1 MTPGE
6 RDRHV
11 AELVK
16 SALECTRE
24 ERAAFLDK
32 ACEGDAELRAEVD
45 SLLQFQDQASQ
56 FIEQGAL
63 HVAAQTLAGEPASPL
78 LQQID
83 GYQILSRIGVGGMG
97 EVYLA
102 QDTTLRRKVALK
114 LVRAGMDTAEIVAR
128 FRHEEQILAGLNH
141 PNIAQLYGA
150 GVAAG
155 DIPFFAME
163 YVEGTR
169 IDDYCNS
176 HSLSAAARLQLFR
189 RVCAAVHY
197 AHQRLIIHRDLK
209 PSNIL
214 VTADGEP
221 KLLDFGIAKLVEGQ
235 DAFTQIQTLP
245 GAMTPD
251 YASPEQIR
259 GEAMTTS
266 SDVYSLGVLLYE
278 LLTGQRPYRLKTR
291 SAAEIASAITDQEP
305 ERPSTAVA
313 RADHSTFD
321 IRHSSFPKGDLDNIV
336 LMALRKEPQR
346 RYASVGQFSED
357 IRRYLEGRPVL
368 AHRNTLSYRAGK
380 FIRRN
385 KLAVAAATIVLF
397 SLVGGIIAT
406 VWQARRA
413 EANQAR
419 AEKRFDD
426 VRGLANALLNDIAPK
441 IERIEG
447 STEARQ
453 SLVTQSLKYLNS
465 LADESTDD
473 LTLQGEL
480 AAAYEKVGMLQ
491 GDSRRP
497 SLGDFRGAIAS
508 LEKAQRIRRRL
519 LGNNP
524 HDVENRRLLAEN
536 LRLLALRRMAQSDVD
551 GGFRDSKEAL
561 QIYGDLV
568 AKNPETLELQR
579 ALSETQVENANSYIN
594 LSKFAQAIEPLKQTA
609 VKLEALS
616 KAHPDDAE
624 TQRILA
630 RCLSSLGLA
639 LSWET
644 RQPEAEAEMARAV
657 TLSEA
662 LVARSPND
670 TNLKQ
675 ELWKTYESA
684 SSIFE
689 EVDDARA
696 FELCDKSRRVVEE
709 IIAVDRANA
718 QARHNLAKSLS
729 RLGISASNL
738 DKPVDALGFLDRAMK
753 IVLELQ
759 ERDPLNRGYDRDL
772 GALYIRIGVART
784 KLPDLPGAIAAYQKS
799 AECYEKLLAA
809 DAANTIAVR
818 DIAIAY
824 QRAGAVHEEIAKTS
838 DPETRKTQ
846 FVAAKEKYQL
856 ALNALVKAES
866 QKALPEIN
874 RKLLDEVRHD
884 VEELEKYGE
893 RRQPA
898 TDKAK

>member
-1 MTPGE
+1 MI
-6 RDRHV
+6 DRQQKI
-11 AELVK
+11 AEVVK
-16 SALECTRE
+16 SALERE
-24 ERAAFLDK
+24 PAEWPTFLDE
-32 ACEGDAELRAEVD
+32 ACAGDPEMRVEVD
-45 SLLQFQDQASQ
+45 SFLRFQADASQ

-63 HVAAQTLAGEPASPL
+63 QVAAETLARGTALPFPHR
-78 LQQID
+78 ID
-83 GYQILSRIGVGGMG
+83 DYEIVSRIGVGGMG

-102 QDTTLRRKVALK
+102 QDTKLKRRVALK
-114 LVRAGMDTAEIVAR
+114 LVRAGMDSAEIVTR
-128 FRHEEQILAGLNH
+128 FRHEKQILASLNH

-150 GVAAG
+150 DIAAG
-155 DIPFFAME
+155 DVPYFAME
-163 YVEGTR
+163 YVAGTR
-169 IDDYCNS
+169 IDEYCNAQA
-176 HSLSAAARLQLFR
+176 LSTAARLQLFR
-189 RVCAAVHY
+189 KACAAVHY
-197 AHQRLIIHRDLK
+197 AHQRLVIHRDLK

-214 VTADGEP
+214 ITADGEP
-221 KLLDFGIAKLVEGQ
+221 KLLDFGIAKLVEGR
-235 DAFTQIQTLP
+235 DGFTQMQTLP

-259 GEAMTTS
+259 GEPMTTS

-291 SAAEIASAITDQEP
+291 SAAEIAGAITGQEP
-305 ERPSTAVA
+305 ERPSTVVA
-313 RADHSTFD
+313 RTEDSSFV

-357 IRRYLEGRPVL
+357 IRRHLEGRPVL
-368 AHRNTLSYRAGK
+368 AHRDTLSYRAGK

-385 KLAVAAATIVLF
+385 KLAVAAATIVVL

-465 LADESTDD
+465 LGDESIDD

-491 GDSRRP
+491 GDSRKP

-551 GGFRDSKEAL
+551 GGFRDSNEAL
-561 QIYGDLV
+561 QIYEELT

-579 ALSETQVENANSYIN
+579 ALCETQVENANSYIN
-594 LSKFAQAIEPLKQTA
+594 LSKFARAIEPLKRTA
-609 VKLEALS
+609 LKLEALC
-616 KAHPDDAE
+616 KAHPDDVE

-644 RQPEAEAEMARAV
+644 RQPEAEAEMTRAV

-689 EVDDARA
+689 EIDDARA

-709 IIAVDRANA
+709 IIAADRANT
-718 QARHNLAKSLS
+718 QARHNLSKSLS

-753 IVLELQ
+753 VVLELQ

-784 KLPDLPGAIAAYQKS
+784 KLPDLPGAISAYQQS
-799 AECYEKLLAA
+799 AEYYEKLLAA

-846 FVAAKEKYQL
+846 FVAAKENYKL
-856 ALNALVKAES
+856 ALNALVKADT
-866 QKALPEIN
+866 QKALPEVN
-874 RKLLDEVRHD
+874 RKLLDEVRRD